1 MTLEWT
7 VTLIADFPDD
17 VINRLCDMVQEE
29 GYDERKIIEEINNEI
44 SGWEDD
50 IYYQWG
56 TDQTKAV
63 INAIKQRTG
72 GIQISMFD
80 DVGQ

>member
-17 VINRLCDMVQEE
+17 VINRLCNMVREE
-29 GYDERKIIEEINNEI
+29 GYNESNIINEINNEI

-63 INAIKQRTG
+63 IDEVKRRVG
-72 GIQISMFD
+72 GVQISMFD
-80 DVGQ
+80 EVGQ